1 MRNNTPVTNNEYIL
15 TDKDLIVS
23 NTDMQGNITYIND
36 DFLRISG
43 FTEAELMGQPQNI
56 VRHPDMP
63 AEAFEDLWRDLKA
76 GKPWTGFVKNRC
88 KNGDFYWVKANAT
101 PILENGQIT
110 GYMSVREAASRS
122 DVEAVSALYRL
133 FKQGKQGKLQIRHGR
148 AVAPSWSDK
157 LAFFKRMTFKKRIF
171 TLFSMVSLALIVGLG
186 IGFDVN
192 YQTNQA
198 LDTLYNEH
206 LNNLENNQ
214 KMTLLLH
221 ELQASLA
228 DNEQLSEQELVKLQS
243 VALVSDASV
252 VDNLKQSKQ
261 IHLDNEA
268 YFLNISIFMAITTLL
283 VLIIGFVFTRK
294 FSRLLLEPLD
304 RAQGYLRELCQGNYG
319 FDVET
324 DTDDELSEVLLLLK
338 MMQIKL
344 GFEVED
350 MKRTA
355 NEATRIKIG
364 LDSVST
370 NVMIADNNRNIIY
383 MNDSIVPMLQNA
395 QDDLRKELPS
405 FDVDKLLG
413 GNIDQFH
420 KNPEHQKKL
429 LATFTSEFIAE
440 IVVGG
445 RTFRLVAN
453 PIINGQGE
461 RLGSVV
467 EWTDRTSEVA
477 VEKEVESVVNG
488 AIAGDFTRRMSLEGK
503 NKFFKQ
509 LSEAI
514 NSLMETS
521 ETGLT
526 EVVRMLS
533 ALSKGDLTDR
543 ITNDYQGTFGQLKD
557 DANLTASKLKEIVLQ
572 IQEATDTINTASKE
586 IAMGNS
592 DLSQRTEEQASSL
605 EETASSMEE
614 LTTTVK
620 QNAENAKEANEL
632 ANGASDIAIK
642 GGDVVGKVVKTMS
655 DINDS
660 SRQIVDIISVID
672 GIAFQTNILAL
683 NAAVE
688 AARAG
693 EQGRGFAVVASEVRS
708 LAQRSA
714 AAAKEIKTLIGDSVD
729 KVEVG
734 AKLVDEAGD
743 TMDEIVNAVKS
754 VTDIMAEIATAS
766 EEQSAGID
774 QVSQAITQMDE
785 VTQQNAALVEQAA
798 AAAESLEEQASNLS
812 VSVSIFNTGVGNS
825 SANMSPNMKAIAS
838 SKAGTSFNAPSSK
851 ASTND
856 EWSEF

>member
-43 FTEAELMGQPQNI
+43 FTEAELIGQPQNI

-101 PILENGQIT
+101 PIIENGQVI
-110 GYMSVREAASRS
+110 GYMSVREAPSRS
-122 DVEAVSALYRL
+122 DVDAVSAVYRL
-133 FKQGKQGKLQIRHGR
+133 FKQGKQGNMKIRHG
-148 AVAPSWSDK
+148 AVVTPTLSDK
-157 LAFFKRMTFKKRIF
+157 FSFFKKMNFKQRLN
-171 TLFSMVSLALIVGLG
+171 TLYALAVTAILVSLGAGYVVNSHTN
-186 IGFDVN
+186 DVLESVYVEYVDN
-192 YQTNQA
+192 LKHEQKI
-198 LDTLYNEH
+198 TLV
-206 LNNLENNQ
+206 
-214 KMTLLLH
+214 LH
-221 ELQASLA
+221 ELQQSLNDNGQLSPQEVEQLKSMPLATEASLA
-228 DNEQLSEQELVKLQS
+228 EHLEANIQLHDNNQKDQS
-243 VALVSDASV
+243 NEVVA
-252 VDNLKQSKQ
+252 
-261 IHLDNEA
+261 
-268 YFLNISIFMAITTLL
+268 MAVIG
-283 VLIIGFVFTRK
+283 LIV
-294 FSRLLLEPLD
+294 LLLGFIFVRKLSNLLLIPAD
-304 RAQGYLRELCQGNYG
+304 KAQGYLRELCQGNYS
-319 FDVET
+319 FDVEVET
-324 DTDDELSEVLLLLK
+324 EDELSEVLLLLK

-344 GFEVED
+344 GFEVEN
-350 MKRTA
+350 MKRLA
-355 NEATRIKIG
+355 NESTRIKIA

-370 NVMIADNNRNIIY
+370 NVMIADNGRNIIY
-383 MNDSIVPMLQNA
+383 MNKSIVPMLKNA
-395 QDDLRKELPS
+395 EEDLRKALPS
-405 FDVDKLLG
+405 FDVDKLMG

-429 LATFTSEFIAE
+429 LATFTSEFKTE

-445 RTFRLVAN
+445 RTFLLVAN
-453 PIINGQGE
+453 PVINEQGD

-526 EVVRMLS
+526 EVVRILS

-543 ITNDYQGTFGQLKD
+543 ITNEYQGTFGQLKD
-557 DANLTASKLKEIVLQ
+557 DSNLTADKLKEIVLQ

-620 QNAENAKEANEL
+620 QNAENAKEANQL
-632 ANGASDIAIK
+632 ANGASDIAVK

-655 DINDS
+655 DINES
-660 SRQIVDIISVID
+660 SREIVDIISVID

-734 AKLVDEAGD
+734 AKLVDEAGN

-766 EEQSAGID
+766 EEQSSGID

-798 AAAESLEEQASNLS
+798 AAAESLEEQASSLS
-812 VSVSIFNTGVGNS
+812 VSVSVFNTGVGS
-825 SANMSPNMKAIAS
+825 SSSNMSPNMKAIES
-838 SKAGTSFNAPSSK
+838 SKAGASFNKPGKSVS
-851 ASTND
+851 ND